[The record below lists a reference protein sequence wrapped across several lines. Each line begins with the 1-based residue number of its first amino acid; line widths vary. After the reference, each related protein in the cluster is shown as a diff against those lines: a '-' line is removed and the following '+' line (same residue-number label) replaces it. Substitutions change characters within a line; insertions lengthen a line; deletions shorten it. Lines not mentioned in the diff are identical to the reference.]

1 MSEDRGDLLWGTIPK
16 LLRASAERFGNA
28 VAIADT
34 DRGVSLTFAEL
45 LKAADTAAKAFVASG
60 IEADDKAAIW
70 APNIAEWVVAALG
83 LQTAGGVLVPL
94 NTRFKGREA
103 GYVLERSEAKMLFC
117 TRDFLDTDY
126 VALLAD
132 AYGTGDTS
140 NPIADLPNLQEIV
153 AFDQPQAAEAAQTNA
168 VADSAKTGTT
178 EASTAAD
185 TPAHTSTWQS
195 FLQRGNAIS
204 DSEIET
210 RVARRTADDLSDIL
224 FTSGTTGMPK
234 GVMTTHG
241 QSLRGYK
248 VWSDLVG
255 LTANDRYLIVNPF
268 FHGFGYKAGWLASLM
283 AGCTVYP
290 HAVFDVDRI
299 MAKVA
304 EHRITVMPGP
314 PTLYQSILN
323 HPRLSECDISSLRL
337 AVTGAAA
344 IPVELIHRM
353 RDELTFDAIVTGYGL
368 TESSAIAT
376 MCRHDDDPETIAT
389 TSGRAIPGVEVRIAD
404 DDGHELPPMTPGEIW
419 VRGYNVMAGYLND
432 PEATAEAITP
442 EGWLKTGDIGVM
454 NENGYVAITDRKKDM
469 FIVGGFNA
477 YPAEIENLILAHES
491 VAQVAVVGIPDERM
505 GEVGAAF
512 LVPRTKPD
520 GSMHAIDPE
529 EFLDWC
535 KKEMANYKVP
545 RSVHILPELP
555 ANASGKVLKYRLREQ
570 IA

>member
-16 LLRASAERFGNA
+16 LLRTSAERFGDA

-34 DRGVSLTFAEL
+34 DRGLSLTFTEL
-45 LKAADTAAKAFVASG
+45 LDAADTAAKAFVASG
-60 IEADDKAAIW
+60 MEADDKAAIW
-70 APNIAEWVVAALG
+70 APNIAEWVVTALG

-132 AYGTGDTS
+132 AYGTGDAS
-140 NPIADLPNLQEIV
+140 NPIADLPRLQEIV
-153 AFDQPQAAEAAQTNA
+153 AFDQPAAAEAAQTNA

-178 EASTAAD
+178 ETSTAL
-185 TPAHTSTWQS
+185 TTTWQS

-210 RVARRTADDLSDIL
+210 RVADRTADHLSDIL

-255 LTANDRYLIVNPF
+255 LNASDRYLIVNPF

-283 AGCTVYP
+283 AGCAVYP

-353 RDELTFDAIVTGYGL
+353 RDELTFDTIVTGYGL

-389 TSGRAIPGVEVRIAD
+389 TSGRAIPGVVVRIAD

-432 PEATAEAITP
+432 PEATAETITP

-520 GSMHAIDPE
+520 GSMHAIDTE

>member
-1 MSEDRGDLLWGTIPK
+1 MTEDRGDLLWGTIPK
-16 LLRASAERFGNA
+16 LLRASAEQFGDS

-34 DRGVSLTFAEL
+34 DRGVSLTFTEL
-45 LKAADTAAKAFVASG
+45 LDAANTAAKAFAASG
-60 IEADDKAAIW
+60 IQADDRAAIW

-103 GYVLERSEAKMLFC
+103 GYVLEKSEAKMLFC

-132 AYGTGDTS
+132 AYGTGNAS
-140 NPIADLPNLQEIV
+140 NPISDLPNLREIV
-153 AFDQPQAAEAAQTNA
+153 AFDQSPAANA
-168 VADSAKTGTT
+168 AKTST
-178 EASTAAD
+178 EAST
-185 TPAHTSTWQS
+185 TTWQS

-204 DSEIET
+204 DSEIE
-210 RVARRTADDLSDIL
+210 ARIADRTADHLSDIL

-255 LTANDRYLIVNPF
+255 LREGDRYLIVNPF

-290 HAVFDVDRI
+290 HAVFDVDHI

-304 EHRITVMPGP
+304 EHKITVMPGP

-353 RDELTFDAIVTGYGL
+353 RDELTFGAIVTGYGL

-389 TSGRAIPGVEVRIAD
+389 TSGRAIPGVEVRIAG
-404 DDGHELPPMTPGEIW
+404 DDGSELPPMVPGEIW

-432 PEATAEAITP
+432 PEATAETITP

-512 LVPRTKPD
+512 LVPRSKPD
-520 GSMHAIDPE
+520 GSMHAIDTK

-535 KKEMANYKVP
+535 KKQMANYKVP